1 MIQQQS
7 PARPEK
13 MAVALSSSAQ
23 PQPGPPSQP
32 QPGPSSQP
40 MEQCSPALGDATRP
54 IGIFCSI
61 RQVRKNQSSGTGRTT
76 LLVEVMKLNK
86 EVQLN
91 IDNTD
96 DRSYQ
101 RVQEKPET
109 IDMSQ
114 KTMVKMEMT
123 KDP

>member
-1 MIQQQS
+1 M
-7 PARPEK
+7 
-13 MAVALSSSAQ
+13 
-23 PQPGPPSQP
+23 
-32 QPGPSSQP
+32 
-40 MEQCSPALGDATRP
+40 
-54 IGIFCSI
+54 GIFRSI

-76 LLVEVMKLNK
+76 LLVEVMKSNK
-86 EVQLN
+86 EVRWN

-101 RVQEKPET
+101 RAQEKTET

>member
-1 MIQQQS
+1 
-7 PARPEK
+7 
-13 MAVALSSSAQ
+13 
-23 PQPGPPSQP
+23 
-32 QPGPSSQP
+32 
-40 MEQCSPALGDATRP
+40 
-54 IGIFCSI
+54 
-61 RQVRKNQSSGTGRTT
+61 
-76 LLVEVMKLNK
+76 MKSNK
-86 EVQLN
+86 EVRWN
-91 IDNTD
+91 IDHTD

>member
-1 MIQQQS
+1 M
-7 PARPEK
+7 
-13 MAVALSSSAQ
+13 
-23 PQPGPPSQP
+23 
-32 QPGPSSQP
+32 
-40 MEQCSPALGDATRP
+40 
-54 IGIFCSI
+54 GIFCSI
-61 RQVRKNQSSGTGRTT
+61 RQVRKNQSGGTGRTT

-86 EVQLN
+86 EVQWN

-96 DRSYQ
+96 DRNYH
-101 RVQEKPET
+101 RVQEKPKT

>member
-1 MIQQQS
+1 
-7 PARPEK
+7 
-13 MAVALSSSAQ
+13 
-23 PQPGPPSQP
+23 
-32 QPGPSSQP
+32 
-40 MEQCSPALGDATRP
+40 MERCSPAPEDATRP
-54 IGIFCSI
+54 MGIFRSI
-61 RQVRKNQSSGTGRTT
+61 RQVRKNQSGGTGRTT

-86 EVQLN
+86 ELRWN

-114 KTMVKMEMT
+114 KTMVKMEMM